1 MNDINASIGL
11 TNIVNIQEN
20 IDKCYNNGKYYNENL
35 KNIGGIELFN
45 YDENTRPSYWIYT
58 IKILND
64 RKNEFI
70 EYMKNKNIVTS
81 QVHARND
88 KHSCL
93 QNSLCKDLRN
103 LDLIETQIVSIP
115 VGWWLSGNDLEYI
128 ITTIKEFA
136 NIPYIDILREEEIE
150 EYSNIL
156 FEMNNFKGDTYNKNF
171 ITNSIYVL
179 KINNIIIST
188 ARLNIENKLYEPM
201 GYIEDVVTKKEYRGK
216 GYGKQLIKYIIDIG
230 LNKYKCYKI
239 VLNCKTELESFYK
252 KCDMIKT
259 GHSFSV
265 YKT

>member
-1 MNDINASIGL
+1 
-11 TNIVNIQEN
+11 
-20 IDKCYNNGKYYNENL
+20 
-35 KNIGGIELFN
+35 
-45 YDENTRPSYWIYT
+45 
-58 IKILND
+58 
-64 RKNEFI
+64 
-70 EYMKNKNIVTS
+70 MKNKNIVTS